1 MGGGWSGLERL
12 VAEFQFG
19 VQKTSKP
26 CSRGCSHEATQS
38 ATGIYSPLSSPTTSH
53 FRILGDVWRTSS
65 LEPWTA

>member
-1 MGGGWSGLERL
+1 MDRGWSGLERL

-19 VQKTSKP
+19 DQKTSKP
-26 CSRGCSHEATQS
+26 CSRGCSHEVTQI

-53 FRILGDVWRTSS
+53 FRILGDVWRTSI